1 MYRPEGQST
10 NEANNKEPWLAVNL
24 SWLLPGI
31 GQIYAGKSV
40 KGYSILFGYLLS
52 VGIGGWLIIG
62 SNYPLVGV
70 AVLILGLIFL
80 PILNLFDAHRSAR
93 SVNSEEFELAR
104 KQNKD
109 AWLAVF
115 LSYFIPGL
123 GHAYLKKW
131 LPGILFFI
139 TFIIIV
145 IGGGLL
151 SPIGVV
157 FAKLLQAVLALIVFY
172 NVYNSAPIRR
182 ERSARTINLF
192 IAGFIGI
199 PVILAPLL
207 ALAIRQFV
215 AEARY
220 IPSGAMIPTLQINDR
235 LIVDKLTYRFSNPQ
249 RGDIVVFNPTA
260 ALEREKFKDAFI
272 KRIIGLPGDRIDVK
286 AGKVY
291 INGKVINENYLEE
304 APNYNW
310 SSTALTPDGKVPP
323 NEYLVLGDNRNNSYD
338 GHYWGFVPRAK
349 IIGKATTR
357 FWPIDRSGSITR
369 PDYNSQN

>member
-1 MYRPEGQST
+1 MNHSEEQST
-10 NEANNKEPWLAVNL
+10 DETGNKEPWLAVNL
-24 SWLLPGI
+24 SWILPGL

-40 KGYSILFGYLLS
+40 KGYSILLGYLLS
-52 VGIGGWLIIG
+52 ICIGGWLIVCP
-62 SNYPLVGV
+62 NYLSGGIT
-70 AVLILGLIFL
+70 VLILALIFL
-80 PILNLFDAHRSAR
+80 PILNLFDTYRSAN

-104 KQNKD
+104 KQSKD

-145 IGGGLL
+145 TGGALL
-151 SPIGVV
+151 SPIVAL
-157 FAKLLQAVLALIVFY
+157 FANLLRVVLALIVCY
-172 NVYNSAPIRR
+172 NAYNSAPIRR
-182 ERSARTINLF
+182 ERSTRMINLF

-199 PVILAPLL
+199 PIILAI
-207 ALAIRQFV
+207 AIRLFV

-220 IPSGAMIPTLQINDR
+220 IPAGSMIPTLQINDR
-235 LIVDKLTYRFSNPQ
+235 LIIDKLTYRFSNPQ

-260 ALEREKFKDAFI
+260 ELERQKFKDAFI
-272 KRIIGLPGDRIDVK
+272 KRIIGLPGDRVDVK

-291 INGKVINENYLEE
+291 INDKVINENYLDE
-304 APNYNW
+304 APMYNW
-310 SSTALTPDGKVPP
+310 SSTELTPDGKVPL

-338 GHYWGFVPRAK
+338 SHYWGFVPRAK

-357 FWPIDRSGSITR
+357 FWPTDRAGSIDR
-369 PDYNSQN
+369 PDYNPQN